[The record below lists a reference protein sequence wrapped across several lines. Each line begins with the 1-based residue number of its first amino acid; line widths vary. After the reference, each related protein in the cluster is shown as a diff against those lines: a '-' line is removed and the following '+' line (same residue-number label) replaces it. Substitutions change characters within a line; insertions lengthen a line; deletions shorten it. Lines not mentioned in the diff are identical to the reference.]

1 LVDSSQPK
9 RGRGRPKKDATM
21 KDALSFRIPP
31 ELKAW
36 LDEEARKSA
45 LDVGTTARL
54 KLMEAMYAS
63 KSAR

>member
-1 LVDSSQPK
+1 MVDITPLK
-9 RGRGRPKKDATM
+9 RLRGRPKKDATM
-21 KDALSFRIPP
+21 KDALSFRVPP

-54 KLMEAMYAS
+54 KLMEAMNAS
-63 KSAR
+63 KATR